1 MHEKTGLILWMHALG
16 KRHTYIYTY
25 RALARKAKNSAFC
38 MNCGIKRNRV
48 SGGTVSPSVGLLG
61 DLGGMPLGK
70 V

>member
-25 RALARKAKNSAFC
+25 RALARKAKNYAFC
-38 MNCGIKRNRV
+38 MNCGIKRNRM
-48 SGGTVSPSVGLLG
+48 SGGTVSPSVGSVG
-61 DLGGMPLGK
+61 DLGTMPLGK